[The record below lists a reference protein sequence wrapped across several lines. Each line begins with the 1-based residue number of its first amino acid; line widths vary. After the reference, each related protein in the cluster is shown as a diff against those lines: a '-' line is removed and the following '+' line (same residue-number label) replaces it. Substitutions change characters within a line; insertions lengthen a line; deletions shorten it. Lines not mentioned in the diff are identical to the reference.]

1 MNKFKNNRVYRNCL
15 MNSKTQLF
23 ALVICLFTVA
33 LTGCSNDLSYED
45 WLERETAS
53 GVQNDTLFLG
63 YYFGM
68 ERQNFRDASWEMNQQ
83 GLMSGFTKI
92 NYPFNELNHRA
103 TMEFWPD
110 FTDDKVSRIPIEVS
124 YNAWAPWNRD
134 FWSENLMEDLV
145 EYYESKFETRFRHIY
160 VPEIEANAFVS
171 IEGNREIRISRINDQ
186 KVMLDFIDHSRIKSS
201 GRPGQSP
208 DAG

>member
-1 MNKFKNNRVYRNCL
+1 

-23 ALVICLFTVA
+23 ALVLCLFTLA
-33 LTGCSNDLSYED
+33 FTGCSNDLSYED

-53 GVQNDTLFLG
+53 GVQNDSLFLG

-68 ERQNFRDASWEMNQQ
+68 ERQDFRDASWEMNQQ

-92 NYPFNELNHRA
+92 NYPFNELEHRA

-110 FTDDKVSRIPIEVS
+110 FTDDKVSRVPIEVS
-124 YNAWAPWNRD
+124 YNGWAPWNRD

-145 EYYESKFETRFRHIY
+145 EYYESEFETRFRYIY

-186 KVMLDFIDHSRIKSS
+186 KVMLDFIDHSRNNSS
-201 GRPGQSP
+201 GTPGQSR